1 VRRWSERIG
10 RVRQSAHNGEN
21 KREAKQGC
29 LPEVW
34 TIHFSET
41 STFEVAAPKGPDRL
55 VNLPMSALPPKA
67 EVVQHERDVR
77 FVPKAVIGLLTHVRT
92 VECVLR
98 KPPSIT
104 TSTPRA
110 APAFTLP

>member
-67 EVVQHERDVR
+67 DVVQHERDVR
-77 FVPKAVIGLLTHVRT
+77 FVPKADIAALVIIIRAGGLLGLHQLARYFF
-92 VECVLR
+92 
-98 KPPSIT
+98 S
-104 TSTPRA
+104 STRG
-110 APAFTLP
+110 